1 MGDIYFPKKA
11 RKHMKEYEYMSS
23 YWFVRGYPE
32 YKDILS
38 APETPERRK
47 ALMKLKIDGIDQA
60 LKIIPEDIRGMILDS
75 IIHRAD
81 FNRLVNYVKENNIN
95 ENITAKEVREAYIEW
110 IKYLLDWHND
120 GSAAQPDR
128 NKNM

>member
-47 ALMKLKIDGIDQA
+47 AIMKLKLNSIDQA
-60 LKIIPEDIRGMILDS
+60 LKVIPEYARGMIIDS
-75 IIHRAD
+75 IIQSKPLPAKDKDIQEYMIRFLVEVNDHARWQGIPGEPHRP
-81 FNRLVNYVKENNIN
+81 R
-95 ENITAKEVREAYIEW
+95 AYRS
-110 IKYLLDWHND
+110 
-120 GSAAQPDR
+120 GT
-128 NKNM
+128 

>member
-47 ALMKLKIDGIDQA
+47 ALMKLKINSIDQA
-60 LKIIPEDIRGMILDS
+60 SKIIPEDIRGMILDS
-75 IIHRAD
+75 IIHGKPLPAKDKDIQEYMIRFLVEINDHARWQGIPGEPHRPRPYRSRA
-81 FNRLVNYVKENNIN
+81 
-95 ENITAKEVREAYIEW
+95 
-110 IKYLLDWHND
+110 
-120 GSAAQPDR
+120 
-128 NKNM
+128 